1 MLSKMQRQDRGG
13 VFFVVVIATLALFAA
28 CGRAADGSGAT
39 TASATRTQSPSPGPS
54 PSSPP
59 VPGVKALTASNCS
72 GPAPATQPQAQ
83 GSYYTIRPPTNW
95 TKTGNYVHTETL
107 LLELSA
113 PQPYGYAP
121 TRIQLHSNLG
131 PVHTVYGPEATS
143 HTIAQQHAAAIARE
157 ISKTAV
163 AGTLGDCN
171 VGGAP
176 AAAFGFSDDR
186 NSGFIIYVV
195 HGESLFEII
204 LVGVGGISSQAIQ
217 DFLGMI
223 GTLTW
228 TL

>member
-1 MLSKMQRQDRGG
+1 MLGKNATTRSWRS
-13 VFFVVVIATLALFAA
+13 FFVVAIATLALFAA
-28 CGRAADGSGAT
+28 CGRAADGTGAT
-39 TASATRTQSPSPGPS
+39 TASATRTQSLSPGPS

-83 GSYYTIRPPTNW
+83 GSY
-95 TKTGNYVHTETL
+95 YVHTETL

-131 PVHTVYGPEATS
+131 PVHTVYGPQATS
-143 HTIAQQHAAAIARE
+143 HTIAQQHAAAIDRE